1 MNLLHALVRLPHYKC
16 WHIIRNTFKTLKKH
30 NMSDKKHA
38 LITGATSGI
47 GYELAKL
54 FAKDGYDLVIVGR
67 NNLDKTAKELESLG
81 SIKVTPIAAD
91 LFATDS
97 SFHVYKQVKEK
108 GIDVSVLVNDAGQGE
123 YGEFVETDLKR
134 ELAII
139 QLNISSL
146 VVLTKLFL
154 QDMVKNGEGKILNLS
169 SIASKAPG
177 PWQAVYHGTKA
188 FVQSFTE
195 AVREE
200 LKDSG
205 VTLTALLPGVTDTDF
220 FNKANM
226 QDSKA
231 VQDESQM
238 ADPADVAKDGYE
250 ALMAGKDMV
259 VSGFKNKMQVGMS
272 GFTSDEAL
280 AKKMAK
286 QQEPVNKEK

>member
-1 MNLLHALVRLPHYKC
+1 MP
-16 WHIIRNTFKTLKKH
+16 T
-30 NMSDKKHA
+30 KKHA

-54 FAKDGYDLVIVGR
+54 FAKDGYDLVIVAR
-67 NNLDKTAKELESLG
+67 HQNELDKVAMELQASG
-81 SIKVTPIAAD
+81 NIQVTPIAAD
-91 LFATDS
+91 LFVPDS
-97 SFHVYKQVKEK
+97 AFQVYKQVKEK
-108 GIDVSVLVNDAGQGE
+108 GMEISVLVNDAGQGQ
-123 YGEFVETDLKR
+123 YGEFVDTDLKK

-154 QDMVKNGEGKILNLS
+154 QDMVEKGEGKILNLS

-200 LKDSG
+200 VKESG

-226 QDSKA
+226 QSSKA
-231 VQDESQM
+231 IQDESKM

-259 VSGFKNKMQVGMS
+259 VSGMKNKMQVGMS
-272 GFTSDEAL
+272 GITPDETL

-286 QQEPVNKEK
+286 QQEPVSKGK